1 MINKLTNTTY
11 IPGQI
16 LLADDMTQ
24 ISTKINEI
32 IDVINN
38 LSGQLEDVQKQLISY
53 QSNYLQK
60 TGGTIEGDLTITGNT
75 ASKYFEQTGK

>member
-38 LSGQLEDVQKQLISY
+38 LSGQLEDVQKQLISLLL
-53 QSNYLQK
+53 SFAL
-60 TGGTIEGDLTITGNT
+60 
-75 ASKYFEQTGK
+75 

>member
-1 MINKLTNTTY
+1 
-11 IPGQI
+11 
-16 LLADDMTQ
+16 MTQ

-38 LSGQLEDVQKQLISY
+38 LSGQLGDIQKQLISY
-53 QSNYLQK
+53 QNNYLQK